1 MDDCSPEQ
9 KAQEQLELRKA
20 VRRLME
26 YLERKRQGR
35 LVERH
40 SGLSAADMEK
50 LIHRMGTDSVLR
62 LMFELKLPLTR
73 ETYIAYNWGS
83 DLPKPGPEFELELPE
98 PFRQSPAGST
108 TSDMS
113 VASSGRAQAPAV
125 QRPVPGGPPMRAPDG
140 HLYVYAPHA
149 RGLYQRVVMPRE
161 PRPGQAHPHQHLW
174 DSEEELIRSIMA
186 NHPGLTEEEARRE
199 IELFG

>member
-73 ETYIAYNWGS
+73 ETYVAYNWGS
-83 DLPKPGPEFELELPE
+83 DLPKPGPEFELDLPE
-98 PFRQSPAGST
+98 PFRQPPGGSA

-113 VASSGRAQAPAV
+113 GASSGPRPMPAA

-140 HLYVYAPHA
+140 HMYVYAPHA
-149 RGLYQRVVMPRE
+149 SGLYQRVVMPWE

-174 DSEEELIRSIMA
+174 RSDEEMIRQAMRD
-186 NHPGLTEEEARRE
+186 HPGLTEEEARRE